1 MIPKD
6 LRYTQEHE
14 WIRIE
19 GKTGTVGITDHA
31 QEALGD
37 ITFVELPAIGD
48 SLKQG
53 EEACAVESAKAA
65 SSVFAPMSGKVTAT
79 NSAPPPMR
87 SSWPKKRIRL
97 AGPNVVLRKRKCTIE
112 QSEGRHAKWKDHRYC
127 QQAHRARHLPVLHIT
142 WTASWFPC

>member
-14 WIRIE
+14 WIRVE

-37 ITFVELPAIGD
+37 ITFVELPAAGA

-65 SSVFAPMSGKVTAT
+65 SSIYAPMSGRVAAV
-79 NSAPPPMR
+79 NSALEDDPSVVNSDPYGGG
-87 SSWPKKRIRL
+87 WIYRIEIAAPSEASKLMDAATYEKFL
-97 AGPNVVLRKRKCTIE
+97 AE
-112 QSEGRHAKWKDHRYC
+112 E
-127 QQAHRARHLPVLHIT
+127 AH
-142 WTASWFPC
+142 

>member
-14 WIRIE
+14 WIRVE

-37 ITFVELPAIGD
+37 LTFVELPATGE

-53 EEACAVESAKAA
+53 EEVCAVESAKAA
-65 SSVFAPMSGKVTAT
+65 SSIYAPMSGRVAAV
-79 NSAPPPMR
+79 NSALEEDPSVVNSDPYGAGWIYQIEIAAPGEAGKLMDAAAYE
-87 SSWPKKRIRL
+87 KFL
-97 AGPNVVLRKRKCTIE
+97 AE
-112 QSEGRHAKWKDHRYC
+112 E
-127 QQAHRARHLPVLHIT
+127 AH
-142 WTASWFPC
+142 